1 MKNRKPPYILI
12 AFVAILVSGIAILN
26 AGSNPEAARAMQQH
40 TDESGKPAP
49 ATGDARSTPSK
60 GEVMGQ
66 VQMMTKG
73 QKQEINFDE
82 PLIIKPEAVERT
94 LKPAE
99 NLPTVQWYK
108 RKG

>member
-12 AFVAILVSGIAILN
+12 AVLVILVSGIAILN
-26 AGSNPEAARAMQQH
+26 AGSNPEAARALQASN
-40 TDESGKPAP
+40 TPTEAGP
-49 ATGDARSTPSK
+49 ATGSARSTPSK

-66 VQMMTKG
+66 VQMMRKG
-73 QKQEINFDE
+73 KKTEINFDE

-99 NLPTVQWYK
+99 NLPTGQWYN